1 MSSQMVTLPGK
12 HLGEDVLWGSEDP
25 PTTNHM
31 SNYNKAAFF
40 QEVSILRIVTCEHMA
55 TGIEEETSLLCQV
68 LNTTC

>member
-1 MSSQMVTLPGK
+1 MVTLPGK
-12 HLGEDVLWGSEDP
+12 HLGEDALRGSEDP

-31 SNYNKAAFF
+31 SSYNKAVFF

-55 TGIEEETSLLCQV
+55 TGIEEETSLLCRV